1 MDKKKMIGDIVTSI
15 TDKELKKDY
24 FYNAVP
30 LAVILGKDAKEGTL
44 WAAFASYA
52 PGCKMIEVAAI
63 CDNTILG
70 SGKKGILFSTEGI
83 YGSMFNKNRKQGP
96 IAMPI
101 KYEELDSARPSPRD
115 KSEVEL
121 LFKGGRI
128 EKIYVYTY
136 TGFVITALNRI
147 LEELK
152 REKERE
158 EEEKIRKIQQEEQ
171 LHTETIYET
180 TKNPPKG
187 ILTSFHGIRF
197 VIHFIEEKE
206 CEHRKYKL
214 MEVVEEDDDQISIV
228 SVGWDGREENPVYT
242 TTYFSHTPR
251 EGFIDVYRLTD
262 ELEMLELEFAFRYPE
277 QQEAWKTMENDEILC
292 FMNYQYVRMEE
303 NVEYPI
309 IESVLR
315 SREE

>member
-101 KYEELDSARPSPRD
+101 KYEELDSARPSQRD

-277 QQEAWKTMENDEILC
+277 QQEAWKTLENDEILC

>member
-1 MDKKKMIGDIVTSI
+1 M
-15 TDKELKKDY
+15 
-24 FYNAVP
+24 
-30 LAVILGKDAKEGTL
+30 
-44 WAAFASYA
+44 
-52 PGCKMIEVAAI
+52 
-63 CDNTILG
+63 
-70 SGKKGILFSTEGI
+70 
-83 YGSMFNKNRKQGP
+83 
-96 IAMPI
+96 
-101 KYEELDSARPSPRD
+101 
-115 KSEVEL
+115 
-121 LFKGGRI
+121 
-128 EKIYVYTY
+128 
-136 TGFVITALNRI
+136 NRI

-228 SVGWDGREENPVYT
+228 SVGWDGGEENPVYT

-277 QQEAWKTMENDEILC
+277 QQEVWKTLENDE
-292 FMNYQYVRMEE
+292 FMWAIGENYQYVRMEE

-309 IESVLR
+309 IEVIH

>member
-1 MDKKKMIGDIVTSI
+1 M
-15 TDKELKKDY
+15 
-24 FYNAVP
+24 
-30 LAVILGKDAKEGTL
+30 
-44 WAAFASYA
+44 
-52 PGCKMIEVAAI
+52 
-63 CDNTILG
+63 
-70 SGKKGILFSTEGI
+70 
-83 YGSMFNKNRKQGP
+83 
-96 IAMPI
+96 
-101 KYEELDSARPSPRD
+101 
-115 KSEVEL
+115 
-121 LFKGGRI
+121 
-128 EKIYVYTY
+128 
-136 TGFVITALNRI
+136 NRI

-158 EEEKIRKIQQEEQ
+158 KEEKIRKIQQEEQ

-277 QQEAWKTMENDEILC
+277 QQEAWKTLENDEILC

>member
-1 MDKKKMIGDIVTSI
+1 
-15 TDKELKKDY
+15 
-24 FYNAVP
+24 
-30 LAVILGKDAKEGTL
+30 
-44 WAAFASYA
+44 
-52 PGCKMIEVAAI
+52 MIEVAAI

-121 LFKGGRI
+121 VFKGGRV

-158 EEEKIRKIQQEEQ
+158 KEEKIRKIQQEKQ
-171 LHTETIYET
+171 LHTEIIYET
-180 TKNPPKG
+180 TKNPPNG
-187 ILTSFHGIRF
+187 IRTSFYGIRF

-206 CEHRKYKL
+206 CGHRKYKL
-214 MEVVEEDDDQISIV
+214 MEVIEEDNQISNV
-228 SVGWDGREENPVYT
+228 LVGWDDREENPVYT
-242 TTYFSHTPR
+242 TTYFSYTPR
-251 EGFIDVYRLTD
+251 EGFIDVYRLRD
-262 ELEMLELEFAFRYPE
+262 ELKMLKLEFAFHYPE
-277 QQEAWKTMENDEILC
+277 QQEAWKTLENDE
-292 FMNYQYVRMEE
+292 FMWAIGENYQYVRMEE

-309 IESVLR
+309 IEVIH